1 MAMTGPNRS
10 IAIGVKGNRGRN
22 INPLVRDVVNHKERS
37 THAIVS
43 TARTALNRRRY
54 KILDSDF
61 LQGSRGDFVFGF
73 VSSFGLALS
82 IIHGIAQ
89 RRIRMGILDGLLPLT
104 SHRLPCIDAL

>member
-1 MAMTGPNRS
+1 MTGPNRS

-54 KILDSDF
+54 
-61 LQGSRGDFVFGF
+61 
-73 VSSFGLALS
+73 
-82 IIHGIAQ
+82 
-89 RRIRMGILDGLLPLT
+89 M
-104 SHRLPCIDAL
+104 